1 MRIGNKT
8 LDRTQWKT
16 KEEIYV
22 QQWTT
27 HDDDDLGRII
37 LIFGVF
43 FVVVAGFVSCYPN
56 PCKNGGQCVSTLK
69 GESYC
74 K

>member
-43 FVVVAGFVSCYPN
+43 LLLLQVLYRAIRIHVKMEASVCPH
-56 PCKNGGQCVSTLK
+56 
-69 GESYC
+69 
-74 K
+74 